1 MQAYGMRSMPR
12 VRKSSEEEF
21 GGRARRKSSEE
32 KLGGKARRKSR
43 ATKPESAY

>member
-1 MQAYGMRSMPR
+1 MPR
-12 VRKSSEEEF
+12 VRKSSEEKLR
-21 GGRARRKSSEE
+21 GKARRKSSEE